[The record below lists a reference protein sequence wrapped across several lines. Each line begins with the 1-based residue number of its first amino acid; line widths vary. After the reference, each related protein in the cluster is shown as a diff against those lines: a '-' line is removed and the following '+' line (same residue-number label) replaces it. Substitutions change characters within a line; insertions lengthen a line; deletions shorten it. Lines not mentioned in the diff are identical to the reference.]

1 MIHGCID
8 GYSRAIMY
16 LSCNSN
22 NTSATVFNLFMTA
35 VNEWGLPSRVRADMG
50 VENRDVARYM
60 LAHPAR
66 GPGRGSFITGRSV
79 HNSRIER
86 LWRDVYQVATPVFYD
101 LFHMLESD
109 GLSDPDNDHHLFCLR
124 FVYLPVIND
133 ILRKFARSWLNHKVR
148 TAGNKT
154 PVQLFIMGMQK
165 VGEHGTVASEYF
177 ESLGGVS
184 KYIIIMTNCSEMAIS
199 SHHTAKTGRRGWGGW
214 QDRMAKYLGPG
225 LVRGLITLNKVCC
238 FAYY

>member
-1 MIHGCID
+1 M
-8 GYSRAIMY
+8 S
-16 LSCNSN
+16 
-22 NTSATVFNLFMTA
+22 A

-86 LWRDVYQVATPVFYD
+86 LWRDVYQVATSVFYD

-109 GLSDPDNDHHLFCLR
+109 GLLDPDNDHHLFCLH

-154 PVQLFIMGMQK
+154 PLQLFIMGMQQIG
-165 VGEHGTVASEYF
+165 GEHGTVASEYF
-177 ESLGGVS
+177 ESLGEVS
-184 KYIIIMTNCSEMAIS
+184 KYIIIMTNCSEIAIP
-199 SHHTAKTGRRGWGGW
+199 SHHTAKTGRRGWGGV
-214 QDRMAKYLGPG
+214 AEEEGKIPG
-225 LVRGLITLNKVCC
+225 AWTG
-238 FAYY
+238 

>member
-1 MIHGCID
+1 
-8 GYSRAIMY
+8 MY
-16 LSCNSN
+16 LSCNPD
-22 NTSATVFNLFMTA
+22 NTSATVFNLFMSA

-50 VENRDVARYM
+50 VENRDVARYT

-86 LWRDVYQVATPVFYD
+86 LWRDVYQVATSVFYD

-109 GLSDPDNDHHLFCLR
+109 GLLDPDNDHHLFCLH

-154 PVQLFIMGMQK
+154 PLQLFIMGMQQIG
-165 VGEHGTVASEYF
+165 GEHGTVASEYF
-177 ESLGGVS
+177 ESLGEVS
-184 KYIIIMTNCSEMAIS
+184 KYIIIMTNCSEIAIP
-199 SHHTAKTGRRGWGGW
+199 SHHTATTGRRGWGGV
-214 QDRMAKYLGPG
+214 AGGKGKYLGPG
-225 LVRGLITLNKVCC
+225 LGSPKSWQNVKHSLSDYLK
-238 FAYY
+238 

>member
-1 MIHGCID
+1 MQQSGTWSRTLLQLWFNFTLRFRWKLVVHGCID

-16 LSCNSN
+16 LACSAD
-22 NTSATVFNLFMTA
+22 NTSATVLNLFTRA
-35 VNEWGLPSRVRADMG
+35 VNDWGLPSRVRGDMG

-86 LWRDVYQVATPVFYD
+86 LWRDVYQVATSVFYD

-109 GLSDPDNDHHLFCLR
+109 GLLDPDNDHHLFCLH

-133 ILRKFARSWLNHKVR
+133 ILGKFARSWLNHKIR
-148 TAGNKT
+148 TTGNKT
-154 PVQLFIMGMQK
+154 PLQLFIMGMQQIR
-165 VGEHGTVASEYF
+165 GEHGIVALEYF
-177 ESLGGVS
+177 ESLG
-184 KYIIIMTNCSEMAIS
+184 E
-199 SHHTAKTGRRGWGGW
+199 
-214 QDRMAKYLGPG
+214 
-225 LVRGLITLNKVCC
+225 VRIN
-238 FAYY
+238 A